1 MTKKSRR
8 IWLSKADSVMRD
20 RPFPN
25 LYLQLRV
32 DDGVHHQ
39 LPTNFALVESN
50 GIVIR
55 LSSSP
60 HFNIPKP

>member
-1 MTKKSRR
+1 
-8 IWLSKADSVMRD
+8 MRD
-20 RPFPN
+20 RQPFPN

-32 DDGVHHQ
+32 DDGVHHSIADH
-39 LPTNFALVESN
+39 FALVESN

-60 HFNIPKP
+60 HFNIPK